1 MKEETQSMKLRYNI
15 AFKLRPYGK
24 EKNLFQIRIRA
35 TFNGERIDL
44 ATGCKINDKSVWDE
58 ESQRVVSGYRGP
70 NGDTDKTI
78 NSILRDQHDQ
88 LELAFQYFEVNDIV
102 PTTKQIVQK
111 YQVKT
116 QGWIPQQPKKEEKKE
131 DKAIA
136 PSLYKAFDL
145 FVEESG
151 EKNAWTKATFQKMAS
166 LKEDLLA
173 FDPNLQFADLVD
185 TELTRFVRFLRD
197 EKKLKTPRKKKGDRD
212 KYDEEDLVGLKNS
225 TIEKKLSF
233 LKWFL
238 NWATIKGYN
247 SNMAYKI
254 YRPTLKQTQKRVIYL
269 NEEELKKLN
278 AFVIPPE
285 KSYLEPVRDVFIFCC
300 FSGLRHSDAY
310 NLRLSDI
317 KDDHIEVTTQK
328 TSDSLII
335 ELNDVTKRI
344 LQKYKDAQFPEKKAL
359 PVIQNQPM
367 NRDIKELCRLA
378 EIDEPIRVTTFK
390 GNVRKDEVLP
400 KWQLVGTHTG
410 RKTFIVMALSH
421 GIAPNTVMKWT
432 GHADYK
438 SMKPYIDIVDSV
450 KAREMN
456 KFNSIL

>member
-1 MKEETQSMKLRYNI
+1 MKLRYNI
-15 AFKLRPYGK
+15 SFKLRPYGK
-24 EKNLFQIRIRA
+24 DKNLYQIRIRA
-35 TFNGERIDL
+35 TFNGERFDL
-44 ATGCKINDKSVWDE
+44 ATGCKINDKSAWDE
-58 ESQRVVSGYRGP
+58 GSQRVVSGYRGP

-88 LELAFQYFEVNDIV
+88 LEWAFQFYEVNDLL
-102 PTTKQIVQK
+102 PSTAQIVEKYKEKRQGVMPQK
-111 YQVKT
+111 
-116 QGWIPQQPKKEEKKE
+116 PKKEAKEEKEKKAE
-131 DKAIA
+131 KVTTATF
-136 PSLYKAFDL
+136 YQVFDL
-145 FVEESG
+145 FVEEAG
-151 EKNAWTKATFQKMAS
+151 EKNAWTVATFQKMAS
-166 LKEDLLA
+166 LKEDLIVFNPKLE
-173 FDPNLQFADLVD
+173 FEDLID

-197 EKKLKTPRKKKGDRD
+197 EKKLKTPRKKKGDRER
-212 KYDEEDLVGLKNS
+212 YDEEDLVGLKNS

-254 YRPTLKQTQKRVIYL
+254 YRPTLKQTQKKVIYL

-278 AFVIPPE
+278 EFAIPRE
-285 KSYLEPVRDVFIFCC
+285 KSYLEPVRDVFLFCC

-310 NLRLSDI
+310 NLRRSDI
-317 KDDHIEVTTQK
+317 KDDHIEVTTLK

-335 ELNDVTKRI
+335 ELNDITKRI
-344 LQKYKDAQFPEKKAL
+344 LKKYEDVEFPAKKAL

-367 NRDIKELCRLA
+367 NRDLKELCQLA

-410 RKTFIVMALSH
+410 RKTFIVMALSR

>member
-1 MKEETQSMKLRYNI
+1 M
-15 AFKLRPYGK
+15 P
-24 EKNLFQIRIRA
+24 
-35 TFNGERIDL
+35 
-44 ATGCKINDKSVWDE
+44 
-58 ESQRVVSGYRGP
+58 
-70 NGDTDKTI
+70 
-78 NSILRDQHDQ
+78 
-88 LELAFQYFEVNDIV
+88 
-102 PTTKQIVQK
+102 QK
-111 YQVKT
+111 
-116 QGWIPQQPKKEEKKE
+116 PKKEAKEEKEKKAE
-131 DKAIA
+131 KVTTATF
-136 PSLYKAFDL
+136 YQVFDL
-145 FVEESG
+145 FVEEAG
-151 EKNAWTKATFQKMAS
+151 EKNAWTVATFQKMAS
-166 LKEDLLA
+166 LKEDLIVFNPKLE
-173 FDPNLQFADLVD
+173 FEDLID

-197 EKKLKTPRKKKGDRD
+197 EKKLKTPRKKKGDRER
-212 KYDEEDLVGLKNS
+212 YDEEDLVGLKNS

-254 YRPTLKQTQKRVIYL
+254 YRPTLKQTQKKVIYL

-278 AFVIPPE
+278 EFAIPRE
-285 KSYLEPVRDVFIFCC
+285 KSYLEPVRDVFLFCC

-310 NLRLSDI
+310 NLRRSDI
-317 KDDHIEVTTQK
+317 KDDHIEVTTLK

-335 ELNDVTKRI
+335 ELNDITKRI
-344 LQKYKDAQFPEKKAL
+344 LKKYEDVEFPAKKAL

-367 NRDIKELCRLA
+367 NRDLKELCQLA

-410 RKTFIVMALSH
+410 RKTFIVMALSR